1 MKAGLT
7 IHVQK
12 IELIG
17 GQSDIIPR
25 RLFTKD
31 GVMVDVHKYYH
42 ADTNEPILMDQR
54 GNQFTVAEGGWIA
67 PSQNQKYNDGENK

>member
-12 IELIG
+12 LELIG
-17 GQSDIIPR
+17 GAGDTVPR

-31 GVMVDVHKYYH
+31 GVMVDVQKYY
-42 ADTNEPILMDQR
+42 AVQTKKKMLYDQR
-54 GNQFTVAEGGWIA
+54 GNQFIVVDGGWVTPA
-67 PSQNQKYNDGENK
+67 QAEQNPESNGK